1 MNTNDKRAVKSKNSI
16 RNAFRKLILE
26 KDFSSVSITELA
38 TTAGIDRKTFYQH
51 YNSPLDI
58 MKEIE
63 AEFAGKVFALGV
75 GYDFPDILGI
85 YTSIHQ
91 IVSEDAE
98 LYKYIFTADPYGL
111 IFDRCCTQLMDAI
124 QHSLR
129 FQSDKL
135 SGIDTSKIS
144 LYSEYASAGL
154 IAVYSNWLISGS
166 ELSLEELAHNAE
178 EIFSYG
184 FSKILL
190 S

>member
-26 KDFSSVSITELA
+26 KDFSSVSITEIA
-38 TTAGIDRKTFYQH
+38 TSAGVDRKTFYQH
-51 YNSPLDI
+51 YNSTLDI

-63 AEFAGKVFALGV
+63 SEFAGKIFALGV

-91 IVSEDAE
+91 IVSEDTE
-98 LYKYIFTADPYGL
+98 LYIHIFTADPYGL
-111 IFDRCCTQLMDAI
+111 IFDRCRTQLMDVL
-124 QHSLR
+124 QHSMR
-129 FQSDKL
+129 FQSDKS
-135 SGIDTSKIS
+135 SGMDSAKIS
-144 LYSEYASAGL
+144 LYAEYASAGL

-166 ELSLEELAHNAE
+166 ELSLEELAQNAE

-184 FSKILL
+184 FSKIMIF
-190 S
+190 